1 MFQRIRIAVDGQTY
15 FVKKLAVELSHY
27 IGFQSVAMEFPL
39 PLFEGENAR
48 GKDALFFIIRESAND
63 EFRVKTER
71 NIVEVFV
78 SASDSSV
85 WSAYEYLC
93 KNYSKLT
100 QNFHAGTHEGVAH
113 EQFKVTENK
122 PLEPFD
128 NRNKKGLE
136 SLFDKDF
143 ILFDDNNDLLP
154 DRLDAK
160 LLLPEDIDTFQVA
173 ALCNIAAR
181 LGLETTVATY
191 PITTK
196 DTNAD
201 NLFVLCSEPE
211 CALTLEEDEGS
222 RSFVISGSGNDLVG
236 FTAKLCE
243 QFPLLKPG
251 SRWLD
256 IIGEV
261 TDGIC
266 MRTVDGQL
274 AYIES
279 MKAEITTETNCYF
292 NPKINEVDT
301 KLLESYAPAK
311 IQAYKD
317 LKKVHEKEYDIAWE
331 VDVCNEILEQRLW
344 SQVKAGDTVELLVV
358 LSEDKESR
366 AKLREEFAEIA
377 KSKGVKLLSSQVIC
391 AYKQGFS
398 WLEEVVLPKLRYSE
412 KIDEIEIFFKPF
424 LAPGVTDWQDEDG
437 AVPTYNN
444 IDTDNE
450 GKWFDLPIRY
460 LQELYP
466 IDDLLSAEFGI
477 EREKII
483 FSEYKGC
490 GDTTYKVVV
499 KCEGEVLCEDTYKA
513 FAHERNYIDAYPGMG
528 KVHPGTGW
536 ISASINGEK
545 IVNER
550 VETDVERVWRVY
562 QEDILPFCRDYCS
575 GKSDGKPTT
584 ALQPFFAQMRLDIAL
599 SEPNE
604 KLDIREDLF
613 SSLDTLHEDIYFV
626 GLDFFKVYGN
636 STAGEIFDAPG
647 LILPVIK
654 KKYGKPYLKFT
665 LYDQHGLEPM
675 IDFGGNCVKPK
686 FNKDD
691 LSVYIR
697 KIEWIDGKLCPAIRV
712 DSEIHMRGSGGD
724 EMLAKTAPILTSF
737 TKLLSEGKLSIGSK
751 FKNVSKIQ
759 FELAGESELRS
770 VTAEIAEIPEPT
782 KDMRIED
789 IDVLEDVMIGY
800 EQYLDIIEQLKRVPG
815 LSVYISGETYLG
827 RDIYAIEFLPE
838 LKGYISRTKR
848 INQNPVLFINAR
860 HHANEPSATNA
871 AFILIKELLTK
882 REFADISKYLNII
895 VVPFENADGAAIHY
909 ELQKDNPTWILHIAR
924 FNAIGKE
931 FYHEHF
937 KDDTLHTEAKSLTR
951 IWQSW
956 LPDIMV
962 DNHGVPTHEWAQ
974 QFSGYTSPSYK
985 GFWLPRSLLYGC
997 FWTVKEDC
1005 YKENIPVA
1013 KKIED
1018 IVADV
1023 IDGDD
1028 ELKGLNKELQDRFA
1042 KYATRWMPRLFPADY
1057 YRDMINVWMA
1067 FDYDANHRYPSVRFP
1082 WITTVAYTSEITDE
1096 TAQGEYLKMCAYT
1109 HMKHDIGIIRMLRD
1123 SKCIFE
1129 KSVAHT
1135 SNGISESYY
1144 RQRPLIVNTDYE
1156 RKGGATGQ

>member
-1 MFQRIRIAVDGQTY
+1 MFERIRIAVDGQTY

-27 IGFQSVAMEFPL
+27 IGFKSVAMEFPL
-39 PLFEGENAR
+39 SVLDGEDER
-48 GKDALFFIIRESAND
+48 KDDTLYFIIKENMND
-63 EFRVKTER
+63 GFYVEIER
-71 NIVEVFV
+71 SKVEIYV
-78 SASDSSV
+78 SASENSV
-85 WSAYEYLC
+85 RNAYEYLC
-93 KNYSKLT
+93 ENYSNIT

-113 EQFKVTENK
+113 EQFEVAETKS
-122 PLEPFD
+122 LEPFD
-128 NRNKKGLE
+128 NRKKKGLE

-160 LLLPEDIDTFQVA
+160 LLLTEDVDISQVA

-196 DTNAD
+196 DTNVD
-201 NLFVLCSEPE
+201 NLFVLCSKSE
-211 CALTLEEDEGS
+211 CALTLEEERGS
-222 RSFVISGSGNDLVG
+222 RRFVISGIGNDLVD
-236 FTAKLCE
+236 FTAKVCE

-251 SRWLD
+251 TRWLD
-256 IIGEV
+256 IVNEV

-274 AYIES
+274 AYIDS
-279 MKAEITTETNCYF
+279 MKSEITAETNCYF
-292 NPKINEVDT
+292 NPKINEVDA

-311 IQAYKD
+311 FQAYKD

-331 VDVCNEILEQRLW
+331 VDVCKEVLEQKLW
-344 SQVKAGDTVELLVV
+344 SQVKPGDAVELLVV
-358 LSEDKESR
+358 LSEDKETR
-366 AKLREEFAEIA
+366 AKLRDEFADIA
-377 KSKGVKLLSSQVIC
+377 ASKSVKFLSSQVIC

-424 LAPGVTDWQDEDG
+424 LAPGASEWQDEDG

-450 GKWFDLPIRY
+450 QKWFDLPIRY

-466 IDDLLSAEFGI
+466 IDDLLSAELGI

-490 GDTTYKVVV
+490 GDTTYKVVAR
-499 KCEGEVLCEDTYKA
+499 CDGENLCESTYKA
-513 FAHERNYIDAYPGMG
+513 FSHERNYIDTYPGMG

-536 ISASINGEK
+536 ILASVNGK
-545 IVNER
+545 KVVDER
-550 VETDVERVWRVY
+550 VETDVERVWRTY
-562 QEDILPFCRDYCS
+562 QEDILPFCRDYCLT
-575 GKSDGKPTT
+575 KTDGKPTT
-584 ALQPFFAQMRLDIAL
+584 DLQPFFAQMRLDIAL

-636 STAGEIFDAPG
+636 STSGEIFDAPG

-654 KKYGKPYLKFT
+654 KKYGKPYFKFT
-665 LYDQHGLEPM
+665 LYDQHGLEPR
-675 IDFGGNCVKPK
+675 IDFGENCVKSK
-686 FNKDD
+686 LDRED
-691 LSVYIR
+691 ISVYIHEI
-697 KIEWIDGKLCPAIRV
+697 KWIDDKLCPVIRV
-712 DSEIHMRGSGGD
+712 ASVERGVDGGEVFDSI
-724 EMLAKTAPILTSF
+724 AQILTSF

-751 FKNVSKIQ
+751 FKDISKVQ
-759 FELAGESELRS
+759 FEVSWELELKS
-770 VTAEIAEIPEPT
+770 MAADITEVPEPL

-789 IDVLEDVMIGY
+789 INILEDVMIGY
-800 EQYLDIIEQLKRVPG
+800 DQYLDIIEQLKRVPG
-815 LSVYISGETYLG
+815 LSAYVSGETYLG
-827 RDIYAIEFLPE
+827 RDIYTIEFLPE
-838 LKGYISRTKR
+838 FEGYISRTKR

-871 AFILIKELLTK
+871 AFVLIKELLTK
-882 REFADISKYLNII
+882 NEFADITKHLNII
-895 VVPFENADGAAIHY
+895 IVPFENADGAAIHY

-937 KDDTLHTEAKSLTR
+937 KDDTIHTEAKNLTK

-1005 YKENIPVA
+1005 YKENISVA

-1028 ELKGLNKELQDRFA
+1028 ELKSLNKELQDRFA

-1067 FDYDANHRYPSVRFP
+1067 FDYDSNHRYPSVRFP

-1129 KSVAHT
+1129 KSVTHT
-1135 SNGISESYY
+1135 SNDISESYY
-1144 RQRPLIVNTDYE
+1144 RQRPLIV
-1156 RKGGATGQ
+1156 